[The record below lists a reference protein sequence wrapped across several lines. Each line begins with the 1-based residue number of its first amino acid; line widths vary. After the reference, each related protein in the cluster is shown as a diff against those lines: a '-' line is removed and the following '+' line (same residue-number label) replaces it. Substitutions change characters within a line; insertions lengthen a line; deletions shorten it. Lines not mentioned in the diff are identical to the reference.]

1 MIKIFIGFLF
11 CILYLIPLK
20 AQGGYVLDSEIKKL
34 DDVNL
39 SIESTKLYI
48 PDEKEDVKSIGI
60 GKTQVANGKRYNAMM
75 SNPAFLGTKK
85 FSLEAFSVQASLPPE
100 TFTAANFLN
109 GNIEEFKQAVSLKE
123 VWNGVNDFKAANSVQ
138 QQLAAL
144 QRIQNG
150 LKFPRDLL
158 DKVVGS
164 SDSPL
169 THGLKVI
176 PGISLQTQNF
186 GFSIYA
192 VGQSGFIVQQNPVID
207 MLLDTHIPNDLNNSQ
222 EVISA
227 VSSIAGL
234 LQTLV
239 DASGN
244 ISLDAFPVTYS
255 ISYID
260 IVAAAGYGMKLT
272 PHLNFGANLKI
283 INRRFSAK
291 RIVTQ
296 DFNEILNVLK
306 KDFDAN
312 KTGLTI
318 DIGALYDFNF
328 GFRVGLS
335 VQNLIPLQTLTST
348 MNAKIVQSGF
358 DYKRD
363 QNGNITLDNN
373 RDTVIQVVTRNA
385 NIFLPFDLKLPI
397 LINLGANYSI
407 NRNWDVSFELAD
419 AADQDT
425 RYNFYENRIRIGSE
439 YRLETANNFGVAFRV
454 GLADSRFT
462 GGLGFNIFR
471 VFQIDAA
478 YAYDEYVQTYSY
490 YGQIKFGW

>member
-1 MIKIFIGFLF
+1 MAKIFIAFLF
-11 CILYLIPLK
+11 CIIYLTPIK
-20 AQGGYVLDSEIKKL
+20 AQGGYVLDPEVKKL
-34 DDVNL
+34 DDVDL
-39 SIESTKLYI
+39 TVESAKLYI
-48 PDEKEDVKSIGI
+48 PDEKEDVKSIGM

-109 GNIEEFKQAVSLKE
+109 NNIDEFKQAISLKE
-123 VWNGVNDFKAANSVQ
+123 VWNGVNDFNATNNVQ

-164 SDSPL
+164 SDSPI

-192 VGQSGFIVQQNPVID
+192 IGQSGFIVQQNPVVD
-207 MLLDTHIPNDLNNSQ
+207 MLLDIHIPNDLNNTQ
-222 EVISA
+222 EVASA

-239 DASGN
+239 DLNGN
-244 ISLDAFPVTYS
+244 VSLDAFPVTYS

-260 IVAAAGYGMKLT
+260 IVGAAGYGMKLT
-272 PHLNFGANLKI
+272 PHLSLGANLKV

-312 KTGLTI
+312 KTGFTM

-328 GFRVGLS
+328 GLRVGIS
-335 VQNLIPLQTLTST
+335 IHNLIPIQTLTSS
-348 MNAKIVQSGF
+348 MNAKIVQSGY

-363 QNGNITLDNN
+363 LNGNIILDNN

-385 NIFLPFDLKLPI
+385 NIFLPFDLKLPT
-397 LINLGANYSI
+397 LVNLGANYSI

-425 RYNFYENRIRIGSE
+425 RYNFYENRIRFGSE
-439 YRLETANNFGVAFRV
+439 YRLETSNNFGVAFRA

-478 YAYDEYVQTYSY
+478 YAYDEFVQSYSF

>member
-1 MIKIFIGFLF
+1 MTKIFICFLF
-11 CILYLIPLK
+11 CTLYLIPLK
-20 AQGGYVLDSEIKKL
+20 AQGGYVLDPEVKKL
-34 DDVNL
+34 NDVDL
-39 SIESTKLYI
+39 TLETTKLYI
-48 PDEKEDVKSIGI
+48 PDEKEDVKSIGM

-75 SNPAFLGTKK
+75 RNPAFLGTKK
-85 FSLEAFSVQASLPPE
+85 FSLEALSIQASLPPK

-109 GNIEEFKQAVSLKE
+109 DNIDEFKQALSLKE
-123 VWNGVNDFKAANSVQ
+123 VWNGVNDFNNANTVQ
-138 QQLAAL
+138 QQLGAL

-150 LKFPRDLL
+150 LKFPQDLL
-158 DKVVGS
+158 NEVIGS
-164 SDSPL
+164 SDSPI

-192 VGQSGFIVQQNPVID
+192 VGQSGFIVQQNPVVD
-207 MLLDTHIPNDLNNSQ
+207 LLLDVYIPNDLNNAQ
-222 EVISA
+222 EVANA
-227 VSSIAGL
+227 VNSIANL

-244 ISLDAFPVTYS
+244 VSLDAFPVTYS

-260 IVAAAGYGMKLT
+260 IVAAAGYGIKLA
-272 PHLNFGANLKI
+272 PGLSLGANLKV

-312 KTGLTI
+312 KTGFTM

-328 GFRVGLS
+328 GLRAGLS
-335 VQNLIPLQTLTST
+335 IQNLIPLQTITST
-348 MNAKIVQSGF
+348 MNARVTQSGY

-363 QNGNITLDNN
+363 QNGNIILDNN

-385 NIFLPFDLKLPI
+385 NLFLPFDLKLPI
-397 LINLGANYSI
+397 LINLGANYAI

-425 RYNFYENRIRIGSE
+425 RYNFYENRIRLGSE
-439 YRLETANNFGVAFRV
+439 YRMETSSKFGVAFRA
-454 GLADSRFT
+454 GLADSRLT

-471 VFQIDAA
+471 VCQIDAA
-478 YAYDEYVQTYSY
+478 YAYDEYVQSY
-490 YGQIKFGW
+490 AFYGQIRFGW